1 MLTKDQKFLFY
12 AIVLVLEQ
20 LDIIDTLLQFFVIFF
35 LKGVDIKD
43 KKVAIVAAYP
53 SQVVVYAT
61 AEKTVARCFLYYD
74 GAQLLIIDM
83 QLIALASGKDKA

>member
-53 SQVVVYAT
+53 SQIVVHAAT
-61 AEKTVARCFLYYD
+61 EKTVAGRLLYDYR
-74 GAQLLIIDM
+74 AELLVINVQLV
-83 QLIALASGKDKA
+83 AFTAREDKA